1 VVIAP
6 DTEAWS
12 SAKSVRPGLRK
23 TLTNI
28 SVSRIAKQP
37 LLQGVFMTVEEARQ
51 QHLELMMKT
60 LVESW
65 EDTKR
70 AYSRESFEGL
80 SKPFKGVEDDDLPQW
95 KRWD

>member
-1 VVIAP
+1 
-6 DTEAWS
+6 
-12 SAKSVRPGLRK
+12 
-23 TLTNI
+23 
-28 SVSRIAKQP
+28 
-37 LLQGVFMTVEEARQ
+37 MTVEEARQ